1 MDTANELVLLRFWAT
16 WCNPC
21 KAMAPVVEKIVNEMG
36 GIKVVSVNVDDDETE
51 LATEYK
57 IRAIPSF
64 VLLKDGEVVNR
75 LVGAASAEK
84 FKNFL
89 AGEK

>member
-1 MDTANELVLLRFWAT
+1 MNTANELVLLRFWAT

-21 KAMAPVVEKIVNEMG
+21 KAMAPVVEKIVNEIG

-64 VLLKDGEVVNR
+64 VLLKDGKVINR

>member
-21 KAMAPVVEKIVNEMG
+21 KAMAPVVEKIVNEVG

-64 VLLKDGEVVNR
+64 VLLKDGKVINR